1 MTASA
6 VRLAAVCLFAGSV
19 SLPETSAAQDAAE
32 LAKELSNPVSSLI
45 SVPFQLNFD
54 EGIGP
59 ADEGSRWLLNV
70 QPVVPFSIGENW
82 NLISRTI
89 VPIIWQDDV
98 LPGESQTGF
107 GDVVQSFF
115 FSPKQPTA
123 GGITWGVGPV
133 FLLPTATDDLLGA
146 DQWAG
151 GITGVVLR
159 QTSGFTYGM
168 LANHLWSFEDP
179 TDDGGINASFV
190 QPFLSYTTPD
200 AWTFALNT
208 EATYDWNAEQWSVPV
223 NGTVTKLVSVGN
235 QRLSI
240 GGGVRYWAESPE
252 GGPEGWGARLLLTF
266 LYPR

>member
-1 MTASA
+1 LLTGGLS
-6 VRLAAVCLFAGSV
+6 F
-19 SLPETSAAQDAAE
+19 PDTSAAQDAAD

-54 EGIGP
+54 ENIGP

-70 QPVVPFSIGENW
+70 QPVVPFSIGEDW

-89 VPIIWQDDV
+89 IPIIWQDDI

-115 FSPKQPTA
+115 FSPKLPTA

-146 DQWAG
+146 DKWAG

-159 QTSGFTYGM
+159 QSGGFTYGM
-168 LANHLWSFEDP
+168 LANHLWSFEDSM
-179 TDDGGINASFV
+179 DDDGINASFV

-200 AWTFALNT
+200 AWTYALNT
-208 EATYDWNAEQWSVPV
+208 EATYDWNSEQWSVPI

-240 GGGVRYWAESPE
+240 GGGVRYWAESPD